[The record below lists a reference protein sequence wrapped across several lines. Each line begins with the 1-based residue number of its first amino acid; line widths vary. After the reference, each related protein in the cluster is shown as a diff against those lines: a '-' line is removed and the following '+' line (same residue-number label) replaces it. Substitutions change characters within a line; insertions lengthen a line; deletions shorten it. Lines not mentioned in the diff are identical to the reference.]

1 MRQSVSR
8 NSACPCESGQ
18 KYKRCCLARDER
30 AAQAAQFDDAVGRRI
45 QDWSSGAL
53 GDEIGVALEEFIGS
67 EPTMDDDDIQTFA
80 AWFHNDLELSDGRTP
95 AERYAALPDLA
106 EDERDAAS
114 RIGGARL
121 GLHRVIAVE
130 PGSWLALEDILDRTR
145 VRVRSQNVSRETVR
159 WDILLAR
166 VMDGDPPSLWG
177 PTRFFEPCDEPELL
191 VELERFARGSDEH
204 PSAADRSLALRSHA
218 LQLMRFTPSSWS
230 VEPSFFTL
238 EGDRVALGSAT
249 WEVRDPAAARER
261 LRALGGLSPGEPLEL
276 SVTVARDT
284 LVSNRP
290 ELPPGAIVFEAGSIG
305 DFDSVPI
312 ATLRLEGA
320 ELRAEA
326 MSAERLER
334 VTEIVA
340 HDFAELA
347 ELSDREVV
355 PIEQRLSER
364 RPARQGSAA
373 SPTGLT
379 PVQERRLLDGFITD
393 RMRRWLD
400 EPQPQL
406 GGRTPRE
413 AVVGEHRTD
422 VIRLVRGIEN
432 GAERARRRGDPFAEI
447 GWIRKEL
454 GVEEELAA

>member
-1 MRQSVSR
+1 MRLSVSR
-8 NSACPCESGQ
+8 NSACPCGSGQ

-30 AAQAAQFDDAVGRRI
+30 AAQAAQFDDAVSRRI

-53 GDEIGVALEEFIGS
+53 GDEIGVALEEFVGS
-67 EPTMDDDDIQTFA
+67 ERTMDDYDIQTFA
-80 AWFHNDLELSDGRTP
+80 AWFHNDLELPDGRTP
-95 AERYAALPDLA
+95 AECYAALPDLA
-106 EDERDAAS
+106 EDERAAAF
-114 RIGGARL
+114 RIAGARL

-130 PGSWLALEDILDRTR
+130 PGSWLELEDILDRTR
-145 VRVRSQNVSRETVR
+145 VRVRSQNVSRQTVR

-166 VMDGDPPSLWG
+166 VMDGEPSSLWG

-191 VELERFARGSDEH
+191 VELERFARGSDDN
-204 PSAADRSLALRSHA
+204 PSAADLSLALHSHA
-218 LQLMRFTPSSWS
+218 LQLTRFTPSSWS

-238 EGDRVALGSAT
+238 EGDPVAHGWVT

-261 LRALGGLSPGEPLEL
+261 LRALGGLGPGEPLEL
-276 SVTVARDT
+276 NVTVARDT
-284 LVSNRP
+284 LVRNRP

-305 DFDSVPI
+305 DLDSVPI

-334 VTEIVA
+334 VIEIVA

-347 ELSDREVV
+347 DLSDREVV

-364 RPARQGSAA
+364 RSARRGSVAA
-373 SPTGLT
+373 PTGLT
-379 PVQERRLLDGFITD
+379 PVQESRLLDGFMTE

-454 GVEEELAA
+454 GVEEDLAA